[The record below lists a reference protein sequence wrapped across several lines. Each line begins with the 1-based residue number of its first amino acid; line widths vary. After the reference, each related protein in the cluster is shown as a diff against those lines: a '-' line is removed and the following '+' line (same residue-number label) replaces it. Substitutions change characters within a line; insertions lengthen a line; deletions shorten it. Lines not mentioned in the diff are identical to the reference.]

1 MLNLSLP
8 NNFITLA
15 SVIWGYES
23 KRKRR
28 KIEPCLFVTSSQ
40 LKKCN
45 KSGINLLHNP
55 KGNPAFAPLWIHSS
69 KKKKVA
75 QKKEKGPDYTP
86 TDVQSWGFDEP
97 NFRKAFFSRFKPSNF
112 HEQYRYHP
120 KRETP
125 SVANPLVNSMHYGD
139 MNTDRGASLLS
150 SSPFVKVF
158 LVPYCLTV
166 CYSLNLSE
174 RSEIYSSL
182 FAGLNF

>member
-1 MLNLSLP
+1 MLSP
-8 NNFITLA
+8 
-15 SVIWGYES
+15 ES
-23 KRKRR
+23 STVWV
-28 KIEPCLFVTSSQ
+28 ED
-40 LKKCN
+40 
-45 KSGINLLHNP
+45 GICHRGVSHHIIPTWTGIPLT
-55 KGNPAFAPLWIHSS
+55 PLWIHSS

-125 SVANPLVNSMHYGD
+125 SVANPLVNSGHYGD